1 MNHQPLP
8 TDRRRTGKIARLPH
22 HLQEQ
27 VNLMLLDGIPYA
39 SILQSLGHH
48 GKGINY
54 HSLKRWR
61 KGGYRDWLR
70 ARERLEIARILQ
82 QTVDP
87 AKLPEA
93 LANQIGLQMF
103 QFLVDLEPG
112 FHAQTSGPD
121 MSTLTR
127 VANALPGFRKARKP
141 ESLSTEKL

>member
-1 MNHQPLP
+1 MTIPHSALRTPHS
-8 TDRRRTGKIARLPH
+8 RRRTGKIARLPH

-39 SILQSLGHH
+39 AILKALGEH

-61 KGGYRDWLR
+61 KGGYQDWLR

-82 QTVDP
+82 PTPNP

-103 QFLVDLEPG
+103 QFLVDLEPS
-112 FHAQTSGPD
+112 FQAQTCGPD
-121 MSTLTR
+121 MNTLTR
-127 VANALPGFRKARKP
+127 VANALPGLRKARKP
-141 ESLSTEKL
+141 DPA